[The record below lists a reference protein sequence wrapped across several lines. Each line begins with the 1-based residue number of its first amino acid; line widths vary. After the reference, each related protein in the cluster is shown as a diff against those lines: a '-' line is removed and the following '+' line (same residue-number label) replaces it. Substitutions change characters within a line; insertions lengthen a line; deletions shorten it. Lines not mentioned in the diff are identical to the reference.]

1 MKDRIRLIQNKTQM
15 SQQDFA
21 KAIGVAPGSLSSV
34 YSGRTEP
41 STNFVK
47 GIHAA
52 FPDINTNW
60 LIFGEGEMNAN
71 AEESPQNALPQPGGE
86 PSIGTRGSES
96 PTPTFEGQKVP
107 ENTVKNFDIKQREVM
122 EIRVF
127 FSDGTY
133 ESYLPA
139 K

>member
-1 MKDRIRLIQNKTQM
+1 MKDRIKLIQNQTNL

-21 KAIGVAPGSLSSV
+21 KAIGVSPGSLSSV

-41 STNFVK
+41 SANFIK

-52 FPDINTNW
+52 FPDVNTNW
-60 LIFGEGEMNAN
+60 LIFGEGEMN
-71 AEESPQNALPQPGGE
+71 
-86 PSIGTRGSES
+86 S
-96 PTPTFEGQKVP
+96 PTPQDGQAPVASPTVGGGAAMSTTP
-107 ENTVKNFDIKQREVM
+107 EVVSRPEDLFAPEAIAKNFDIKPREVK

-127 FSDGTY
+127 YSDGTY

-139 K
+139 

>member
-21 KAIGVAPGSLSSV
+21 KAIGVSPGSLSSV
-34 YSGRTEP
+34 YSGRTDP
-41 STNFVK
+41 SANFIK

-60 LIFGEGEMNAN
+60 LVFGEGEMNSRTPQDSQASGP
-71 AEESPQNALPQPGGE
+71 SPVVGGGATV
-86 PSIGTRGSES
+86 P
-96 PTPTFEGQKVP
+96 PTPEVVSRPVDLFAP
-107 ENTVKNFDIKQREVM
+107 ENGAKNFDIKQREVK

-127 FSDGTY
+127 YSDGTY

-139 K
+139 